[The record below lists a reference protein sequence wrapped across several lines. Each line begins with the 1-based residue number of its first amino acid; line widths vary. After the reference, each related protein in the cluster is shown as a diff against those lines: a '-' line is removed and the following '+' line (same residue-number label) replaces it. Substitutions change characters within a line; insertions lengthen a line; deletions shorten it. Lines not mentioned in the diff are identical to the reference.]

1 MAFGSYM
8 AFRNLSN
15 LGKKILEANQW
26 GFGSETLLFPCNFA
40 VLRFVEWDTKEI
52 CRFAICGFIITNLR
66 ICDLRTGTPK
76 KFANLQLRNEPK
88 NLRI

>member
-1 MAFGSYM
+1 MT
-8 AFRNLSN
+8 FRNLRYTY

-40 VLRFVEWDTKEI
+40 GLRFVEWDTKE
-52 CRFAICGFIITNLR
+52 ICGFIITNLR

-76 KFANLQLRNEPK
+76 KFANLLLRNEPK